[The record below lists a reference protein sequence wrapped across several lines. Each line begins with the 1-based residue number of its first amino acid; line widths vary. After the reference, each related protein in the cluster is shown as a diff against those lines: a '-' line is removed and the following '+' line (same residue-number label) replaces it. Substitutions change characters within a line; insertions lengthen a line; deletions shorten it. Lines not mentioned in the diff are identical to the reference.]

1 MTQKKRPTP
10 EQILEYRRMCET
22 AATSADYDKIN
33 AFTEEYDTF
42 ACVFEENGKKGV
54 KDAAGEVLV
63 PAQFDEVTYTFADIF
78 RGTAIAVIKAGK
90 MALVKPDGQG
100 TMLTDFIYDSIP
112 FQDGYYFLMKDG
124 KFGLATS
131 GGHVVLPA
139 EQDEVFLP
147 MNDLVVFTKDGKN
160 GFAMLGTGLVTEAE
174 YEDYELTDND
184 YLKVFKD
191 GQAGYIDAEG
201 KFTEDEDE
209 MFFNA
214 DCD

>member
-1 MTQKKRPTP
+1 
-10 EQILEYRRMCET
+10 
-22 AATSADYDKIN
+22 
-33 AFTEEYDTF
+33 
-42 ACVFEENGKKGV
+42 
-54 KDAAGEVLV
+54 
-63 PAQFDEVTYTFADIF
+63 
-78 RGTAIAVIKAGK
+78 
-90 MALVKPDGQG
+90 
-100 TMLTDFIYDSIP
+100 
-112 FQDGYYFLMKDG
+112 
-124 KFGLATS
+124 
-131 GGHVVLPA
+131 
-139 EQDEVFLP
+139 